1 MLPLVGW
8 CKARDSEIIG
18 TLFFK
23 ESTLSGKY
31 RILPQFSRLGAGSVG
46 NYVDELILFS

>member
-8 CKARDSEIIG
+8 CKARGSEIIG

-31 RILPQFSRLGAGSVG
+31 RILPQFWKPGSVE